1 MLRLTIPPQRQLARL
16 CLFKSR
22 TNTEGGE
29 HCPRLHP
36 PEGQKGPRLEQELRT
51 QGEKGLPPM
60 METQQ
65 HQPMGGLCFCPQT
78 TCLAVSLLCSA
89 PSSLEPH
96 LGRRAGLSAMPL
108 LSSGHQPLVSFL
120 LARATQQLSEGRVP
134 LPRSMSTSWSNP
146 DPGNE
151 SHLVSS
157 AAVRSPPKPGSEHQ
171 ASVT

>member
-36 PEGQKGPRLEQELRT
+36 PEGQKGPGLEQELRT

-65 HQPMGGLCFCPQT
+65 QQPMGGLCFCPQT

-89 PSSLEPH
+89 PSSRATSWAAGRLVSHASALLWTPASGLLPTSQGH
-96 LGRRAGLSAMPL
+96 PAALRRACSP
-108 LSSGHQPLVSFL
+108 
-120 LARATQQLSEGRVP
+120 
-134 LPRSMSTSWSNP
+134 PRSMSTSWSNP

-157 AAVRSPPKPGSEHQ
+157 AAVR
-171 ASVT
+171 